1 MHTYIHTYIRSY
13 MTAYMRL
20 LVFTWNACECDCAVV
35 LICTEYGL
43 ASSLALV
50 LPMLTSLCA
59 SCLICFSN
67 IHGFG
72 CIISFCVS
80 NVCGF
85 VCPFSIGFPMFC
97 NKCVLFIFQKFFSF
111 KLCKSLLLFVSNVS
125 VIQKRESL
133 ETKTNK
139 HHDFEP
145 ISRCDTT
152 RRR

>member
-1 MHTYIHTYIRSY
+1 

-20 LVFTWNACECDCAVV
+20 LVFTWSACEGDCAVV

-43 ASSLALV
+43 AGI
-50 LPMLTSLCA
+50 
-59 SCLICFSN
+59 IC
-67 IHGFG
+67 
-72 CIISFCVS
+72 
-80 NVCGF
+80 
-85 VCPFSIGFPMFC
+85 IGFANAYEFMRIVFNMFFKHSWLWVHHFLLC
-97 NKCVLFIFQKFFSF
+97 FQCLRIRLPLFYWFPDVLKQVCAIYFSKAFQ
-111 KLCKSLLLFVSNVS
+111 LCKSLLLFVSNVS

-139 HHDFEP
+139 HHDFET